1 MILYD
6 PETRE
11 DWLKCR
17 CNGIGGSDAGT
28 VLGVNPYKTNVELYE
43 EKAGIRKNEFQ
54 GNAATQYGKDAE
66 QHIRGIFLLDHPEYS
81 CEYHEYRMYA
91 DENYPYLYA
100 TLDGELTETAT
111 GRKGILEI
119 KTGTVHSSAKWS
131 EWDGRIPDVYYAQI
145 LHQLFA
151 TGWDF
156 VDLRAYLKYDT
167 AGEVRATVRDYHIER
182 SEVETD
188 ITALV
193 LHEIKFWDAVK
204 SRKEPA
210 LIMPGI

>member
-11 DWLKCR
+11 EWLKCR

-43 EKAGIRKNEFQ
+43 EKAGIRKNDFQ

-66 QHIRGIFLLDHPEYS
+66 QHIRAMFLLDHKEYS

-91 DENYPYLYA
+91 DETYPYLYA

-119 KTGTVHSSAKWS
+119 KTGIIQNSSKWS
-131 EWDGRIPDVYYAQI
+131 EWAGRIPDVYYAQV

-156 VDLRAYLKYDT
+156 VDLRAYLKYET
-167 AGEVRATVRDYHIER
+167 SEGMKATVRDYHIER
-182 SEVETD
+182 LEVLSD
-188 ITALV
+188 IQLLV
-193 LHEIKFWDAVK
+193 LQEIKFWDAVK

-210 LIMPGI
+210 LILPGI

>member
-11 DWLKCR
+11 EWLQCR
-17 CNGIGGSDAGT
+17 FKGLGGSDAGT

-119 KTGTVHSSAKWS
+119 KTGTIHNSSKWS
-131 EWDGRIPDVYYAQI
+131 EWAGRIPDVYYAQV

-156 VDLRAYLKYDT
+156 VDLRAYLKYET
-167 AGEVRATVRDYHIER
+167 SEGMKATVRDYHIER
-182 SEVETD
+182 LEVLSD
-188 ITALV
+188 IQALV